1 MALPYTYRALYQT
14 EIIANKLH
22 FELRKKFFAK
32 KITKIQFFQ
41 DKISF
46 TYNSFFS
53 LGKADVVLDFST
65 DEGFYFEVV
74 LEKILKLLVILIVLV
89 AFVASGIW
97 NLLLLSVGVILGV
110 YIFVVLD
117 VHNTLTSFFDEV
129 IGETQTPEVIS
140 EEQLIWIREKDRCPA
155 CGEKLTEYDSFCPE
169 CGLNL
174 KRYRK
179 VKTQPMS
186 RTGFYDYRIFYTLKP
201 KNTKE

>member
-14 EIIANKLH
+14 EINANKLF

-41 DKISF
+41 DKIF
-46 TYNSFFS
+46 FNYNSFFF
-53 LGKADVVLDFST
+53 LGKANVVLDFTT

-74 LEKILKLLVILIVLV
+74 LEKILKVIVILIVIM
-89 AFVASGIW
+89 AFVVSGLW
-97 NLLLLSVGVILGV
+97 NLLLLSGGLIFIIYILVI
-110 YIFVVLD
+110 ID
-117 VHNTLTSFFDEV
+117 VHNSLTSFFDEV
-129 IGETQTPEVIS
+129 IGETQRPEVFS
-140 EEQLIWIREKDRCPA
+140 EEQLKWIKEKERCPA

-179 VKTQPMS
+179 SKIQPVS
-186 RTGFYDYRIFYTLKP
+186 RTGFYDYRIFYTLKI
-201 KNTKE
+201 KDSHE